1 MTLSGRLLECITSE
15 SVAEILNDSALGGS
29 SIPIMSKWLAD
40 ASVKIQPPKQLSVLR
55 LTTHVLII
63 EIGQH

>member
-40 ASVKIQPPKQLSVLR
+40 ASVKI
-55 LTTHVLII
+55 TTSTLKLNR
-63 EIGQH
+63 QNN